1 MSESPAGK
9 TDKRRPQFISD
20 KVWGLRYDLAT
31 GRITVKE
38 FWKKM
43 KEIKKKG
50 KAV

>member
-9 TDKRRPQFISD
+9 GDGPRPRTVGQEE
-20 KVWGLRYDLAT
+20 WGLRYDLAT